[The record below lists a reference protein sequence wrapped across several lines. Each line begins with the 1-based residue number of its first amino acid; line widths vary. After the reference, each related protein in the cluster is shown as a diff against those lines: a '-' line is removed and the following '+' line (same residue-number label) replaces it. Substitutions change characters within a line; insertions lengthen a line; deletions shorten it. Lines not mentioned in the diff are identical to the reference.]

1 MPKLP
6 EFKSDEETAIWFDQ
20 HDTAPY
26 IDDLEETDETFKV
39 IRTRF
44 VTKPVDVRLRADYLA
59 AIQELAERKGVPYQS
74 LVQTWLVEK
83 LTQEAPDLLPNNS
96 PA

>member
-1 MPKLP
+1 MTKLP
-6 EFKSDEETAIWFDQ
+6 EFKTDEEAATWFDQ

-26 IDDLEETDETFKV
+26 MDDLEEVDETFKV
-39 IRTRF
+39 VRTRF